1 MIFALAVGGYLL
13 GSIPVAWLVAKLVT
27 GHDLRQMGSGNVGVM
42 NTALSVHRWAGLLVF
57 VAEIAKGVL
66 AVVASRALD
75 GSETAIGLCVIATIV
90 GTRWPIWLRGAGGR
104 GNTAAMA
111 ALGTLNW
118 VALAVMLACWLA
130 ARLATHS
137 NFLAT
142 RISLLLLPAI
152 FGLLNQSWW
161 AALFGAAFALIFL
174 STHKRETD
182 DHLLIK
188 KQWPTFWDFL
198 IAPPR
203 SNL

>member
-1 MIFALAVGGYLL
+1 MIAALVLGGYLL
-13 GSIPVAWLVAKLVT
+13 GSLPIAWLVARIAT

-57 VAEIAKGVL
+57 LAEIAKGALAVSVSRAWEGSELAVGLTVL
-66 AVVASRALD
+66 A
-75 GSETAIGLCVIATIV
+75 TII

-111 ALGTLNW
+111 ALAYLNW
-118 VALAVMLACWLA
+118 LALAVMLTLWFA
-130 ARLATHS
+130 ARLLTRS
-137 NFLAT
+137 NFIAT
-142 RISLLLLPAI
+142 RISLMLLPAV
-152 FGLLNQSWW
+152 FGLINQSWW
-161 AALFGAAFALIFL
+161 AALFGAAFALIFM

-203 SNL
+203 R

>member
-1 MIFALAVGGYLL
+1 VIVALVLGGYLL
-13 GSIPVAWLVAKLVT
+13 GSIPVAWLVTRSVT

-42 NTALSVHRWAGLLVF
+42 NTALSVHRWAGLLEF
-57 VAEIAKGVL
+57 LAEIAKGAL
-66 AVVASRALD
+66 AVVVSRAWE
-75 GSETAIGLCVIATIV
+75 GSEVAVGLTVLATII

-111 ALGTLNW
+111 ALLVLNW
-118 VALAVMLACWLA
+118 IALAVMLALWFA
-130 ARLATHS
+130 ARLLTRS
-137 NFLAT
+137 NFIAT
-142 RISLLLLPAI
+142 RISLVLLPAV

-161 AALFGAAFALIFL
+161 AALFGAAFALIFM

-203 SNL
+203 R

>member
-1 MIFALAVGGYLL
+1 MIIALVLGGYLL
-13 GSIPVAWLVAKLVT
+13 GSIPIAWLVARIVT

-57 VAEIAKGVL
+57 LAEIAKGALAVL
-66 AVVASRALD
+66 ASSAWD
-75 GSETAIGLCVIATIV
+75 GSEVAVGLTVLATII

-111 ALGTLNW
+111 ALFVLNW
-118 VALAVMLACWLA
+118 LALAVMLALWFA
-130 ARLATHS
+130 ARLLTRS
-137 NFLAT
+137 NFIAT
-142 RISLLLLPAI
+142 RISLVLLPAV

-161 AALFGAAFALIFL
+161 AALFGAAFALIFMT
-174 STHKRETD
+174 THKRETD

-203 SNL
+203 R